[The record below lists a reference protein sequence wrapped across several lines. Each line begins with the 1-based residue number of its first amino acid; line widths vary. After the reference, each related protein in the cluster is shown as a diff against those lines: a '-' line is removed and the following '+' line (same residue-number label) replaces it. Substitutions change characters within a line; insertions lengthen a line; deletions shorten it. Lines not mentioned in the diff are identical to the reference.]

1 MNNYRDSLEID
12 LKDLFS
18 FLVRHMRFFVIVM
31 VIGCTLGSGYGF
43 MKENLSNDSGNKKED
58 SVKPLL
64 TSKEIYE
71 VNSSVNTYTTY
82 FNRYNEVLKY
92 KNESPL
98 MEIDGY
104 NAPKSTCT
112 YVLSGY
118 GPLNSANSE
127 AGSITNINNTSEKS
141 VVDNIINLYTVEVNK
156 EETVDKVKKAMG
168 SELDDRYIRE
178 LYSIEKDGCSLMTV
192 TAYGRTLDESKD
204 NLSQLMQA
212 IEEKSGDVAKSVKHD
227 IAIATTSSNYEKST
241 YIITSKD
248 SITAQL
254 KEINNSM
261 MSVTGNLNGNQKSYF
276 TELLNKSDIE
286 YGIEIEKEEKQGF
299 EIKSV
304 LKYGI
309 FGCVAAA
316 FALVIIYSAMYVL
329 SPTVK
334 TEDDLKY
341 AFQIPVIGTV
351 QNFDADNL
359 NMLSSG
365 ICATARTTPSSNVF
379 IVSSYMDENV
389 EAIKIKIIDK
399 VKEKNVKLEKGLSM
413 LTDPETLDKAI
424 ASDGIVLLET
434 IRKSR
439 YEDIE
444 KELELCKN
452 YNIKVLGAVL
462 NSL

>member
-12 LKDLFS
+12 LKDLLS

-31 VIGCTLGSGYGF
+31 VIGCTLGSAYGF

-112 YVLSGY
+112 YVLSCY
-118 GPLNSANSE
+118 GPVNLNNPESS
-127 AGSITNINNTSEKS
+127 SITNINNSSEKTI
-141 VVDNIINLYTVEVNK
+141 VDNIINLYSVEINK
-156 EETVDKVKKAMG
+156 DDTVDKVKKAMG
-168 SELDDRYIRE
+168 SDLDDRYVRE
-178 LYSIEKDGCSLMTV
+178 LYFVEKNGFSLMTV
-192 TAYGRTLDESKD
+192 TAYGRTLDESKN
-204 NLSQLMQA
+204 NLQQLMQA
-212 IEEKSGDVAKSVKHD
+212 IEEKSGTVAKSVKHE
-227 IAIATTSSNYEKST
+227 ITVATTTSNYEKSS
-241 YIITSKD
+241 YIISNKD
-248 SITAQL
+248 SINNQL
-254 KEINNSM
+254 KDLNNSM
-261 MSVTGNLNGNQKSYF
+261 MSVAANLSGNQKTYF
-276 TELLNKSDIE
+276 TELLDELDIE
-286 YGIEIEKEEKQGF
+286 YGIEKAEKHDF
-299 EIKSV
+299 EIKTV

-309 FGCVAAA
+309 FGCAAAA
-316 FALVIIYSAMYVL
+316 FVLALIYSALYVL
-329 SPTVK
+329 SPTLK

-351 QNFDADNL
+351 KDFDADNM
-359 NMLSSG
+359 NIISSG
-365 ICATARTTPSSNVF
+365 ICATVRTKPSSNIY
-379 IVSSYMDENV
+379 IVSSYMDDNV
-389 EAIKIKIIDK
+389 EAIKLKIIDK
-399 VKEKNVKLEKGLSM
+399 VKEKNVQLKKGISM
-413 LTDPETLDKAI
+413 ITDFETLDNAI

-439 YEDIE
+439 YENIE

-452 YNIKVLGAVL
+452 YNIKILGAVI